1 MASRKKAADH
11 ATATASAESSAATA
25 NLNAS
30 AGWGDVNAYLTDSM
44 QRTFLF
50 LDTLLDRGNAYLEH
64 LEQGT
69 PPLLKFEHELV
80 VDGHDLSQPCN
91 YALLRLQPPPGLP
104 VDPQARPVVVV
115 DPRAGHGPGIGG
127 FKFDSEV
134 GMAMKAGHTVY
145 FVTFRPEPEDGQ
157 TLTSVMDAEASFLEE
172 VIRRHPQCKAKPVV
186 IGNCQAGWAMMTL
199 DAVRPEL
206 FGPLM
211 MVGAPASYWAGS
223 SQLNPMRYSGAT
235 LGGTWLASLAADL
248 GADRFDGAYLVE
260 NFEKLN
266 PANTFWSKYYNLWSA
281 VDTEGP
287 RFLEFE
293 RWWGGFFRMTG
304 AEIESITE
312 NLFVGNK
319 LARGELMVKGRAV
332 NLRDITSPIVV
343 FASWGDNITPPPQAL
358 NWIIDTWGDERA
370 IAAAGRTIIY
380 VLHES
385 VGHLGIFVGGSVAL
399 KEHDQLVSSLD
410 VIESLP
416 PGLYEMKLVR
426 KDGLQ
431 AQRWDELEP
440 GDYTV
445 HYEHR
450 TMDDIRRINPEGR
463 EEESVFST
471 ISQWSEI
478 NSNLYKT
485 WLRPWVRMAS
495 TPATAGALMK
505 FNPLRMQRQLFSD
518 THPAAA
524 FIRQQAA
531 EARAKRVQLA
541 DDHPLKL
548 FEQKMAQRITDELN
562 AFRDQRDARTVKMTR
577 QLFGPSGLG
586 AWLPPREPDAEVAH
600 RRALQD
606 LGEYR
611 DAVLEE
617 IDHGGFAEAVC
628 RIVIAGMVSIGAF
641 ERRSL
646 RLARLLAQLPNMHA
660 SVSPQTNWVQL
671 LKEQA
676 RITAVAPVEALNALQ
691 QMLPETATRER
702 ALALAAAVM
711 MIEPTLANPR
721 SEIIEFLIGTLG
733 VDPDKVIALARKLTT
748 AIGEQPDE
756 ITLPAKKSEA
766 ARPAR
771 TAARNSTAKPAA
783 KAASTKAGTKAVAR
797 PAAKPVAKQATK
809 PAAKPVIK
817 AAAKA
822 VSKPAAKKPA
832 AHPTRARKT
841 AA

>member
-1 MASRKKAADH
+1 MATRKKTSTSAVKDTTPPS
-11 ATATASAESSAATA
+11 ATADTTGSAGSTDAA
-25 NLNAS
+25 
-30 AGWGDVNAYLTDSM
+30 AGWGDLGAYVTDAV
-44 QRTFLF
+44 QRNFLF

-69 PPLLKFEHELV
+69 PPLLKFSHELV
-80 VDGHDLSQPCN
+80 ADGKDFDPPCN
-91 YALLRLQPPPGLP
+91 YALLHLHPPEGMPP
-104 VDPQARPVVVV
+104 TRAEMRPVVVV

-134 GMAMKAGHTVY
+134 GMAMKSGHPVY

-157 TLTSVMDAEASFLEE
+157 TLVTVMDAEARFLEE
-172 VIRRHPQCKAKPVV
+172 VIRRHPQCKARPVV

-199 DAVRPEL
+199 DACRPEL

-223 SQLNPMRYSGAT
+223 STLNPMRYSGAT
-235 LGGTWLASLAADL
+235 LGGSWLASLASDL

-266 PANTFWSKYYNLWSA
+266 PANTLWNKYYNLWSS
-281 VDTEGP
+281 VDNEAD

-304 AEIESITE
+304 AEIEAITE

-319 LARGELMVKGRAV
+319 LARGEVMAHDKPV
-332 NLRDITSPIVV
+332 NLRNITSPIVV

-399 KEHDQLVSSLD
+399 KEHDQLVTSLD

-416 PGLYEMKLVR
+416 PGLYEMKLEA
-426 KDGLQ
+426 KDGSKP
-431 AQRWDELEP
+431 QRWDALEP
-440 GDYTV
+440 GAYTV

-450 TMDDIRRINPEGR
+450 TMEDIRALNPEGR
-463 EEESVFST
+463 EEENVFST
-471 ISQWSEI
+471 VAQWSEI
-478 NSNLYKT
+478 NARLYKT
-485 WLRPWVRMAS
+485 WLRPWVRMA
-495 TPATAGALMK
+495 ATQEAASALTK
-505 FNPLRMQRQLFSD
+505 FNPLRMQRALFSD

-524 FIRQQAA
+524 FIRGQAA
-531 EARAKRVQLA
+531 AARANRAPLP
-541 DDHPLKL
+541 DEHPLKQ
-548 FEQKMAQRITDELN
+548 FEKRMAQKITDELS
-562 AFRDQRDARTVKMTR
+562 AYRDWRDARTVKMTN
-577 QLFGPSGLG
+577 QLFGTKGIG
-586 AWLPPREPDAEVAH
+586 AWLPPREPDADVAQ
-600 RRALQD
+600 RRAGED
-606 LGEYR
+606 LAAYR
-611 DAVLEE
+611 EQVMAHIAD
-617 IDHGGFAEAVC
+617 GGFAEAVC

-660 SVSPQTNWVQL
+660 SVSPKTNWVQL

-676 RITAVAPVEALNALQ
+676 RITAVAPIEALNALET
-691 QMLPETATRER
+691 MLPDTATRER
-702 ALALAAAVM
+702 ALAVAAAVL

-733 VDPDKVIALARKLTT
+733 VNPEKVIGLARKLTG
-748 AIGEQPDE
+748 AIGDTQEDADDIAVE
-756 ITLPAKKSEA
+756 PAPVIPGR
-766 ARPAR
+766 ARAV
-771 TAARNSTAKPAA
+771 
-783 KAASTKAGTKAVAR
+783 KAVA
-797 PAAKPVAKQATK
+797 PKKPSAAGQAVADSERGHTAGGRKLG
-809 PAAKPVIK
+809 VK
-817 AAAKA
+817 AVGAKA
-822 VSKPAAKKPA
+822 VRVKVKA
-832 AHPTRARKT
+832 
-841 AA
+841 